1 MLLHLGVVLA
11 LLCGYYLVRLFS
23 SPLYQVPAAHWSSR
37 FSSVWI
43 LWTRYSGQELSRLI
57 EAHQKHGPIVQ
68 VGPKDLSVSSYQD
81 GIRRIYD
88 AGFPKP
94 ASFFAPFD
102 YYRRRNAFT
111 SLERTEHGLRRR
123 RTAALYS
130 KSALLQSE
138 HLLDVT
144 NRVLYGRLLPML
156 HKAAQEDSTID
167 GLDLSYSICADF
179 LSSFIFGYSSG
190 TNYLCQPKSAIADW
204 RAHYENTMCHEMFF
218 VQEMPRLYKLMSALG
233 IDLLP
238 SSYTKSKEF
247 LENWMSDMASKAD
260 AAIDQKRKAGL
271 QLSFADEP
279 IVYET
284 ASAAVEK
291 DSPHLSEQDKRE
303 EVSSEMFD
311 HISASREVL
320 GLVLGYAFWY
330 IAQNPGA
337 QQSIRG
343 ELTAHGIEIPRPN
356 DFRDIAERNDRYTSA
371 KLDSLSYLRAVID
384 ESLRMRPTSTPLPRI
399 TPPDKGSSVAGI
411 DNIPPGTRINSFQ
424 WFVHRDPAKWDHVH
438 EWRPERWLQR
448 DSDKKTF
455 REDVLWAFVSGPRTC
470 LGNNL
475 SYYIMQHILA
485 AIFSNFSFTALPRA
499 EEQCW
504 PGSPRDELPIKVSF
518 IKR

>member
-1 MLLHLGVVLA
+1 MLLYLGIVLA
-11 LLCGYYLVRLFS
+11 LLSSYYLVQLFY
-23 SPLYQVPAAHWSSR
+23 SPLNHIPSAHWSCR
-37 FSSVWI
+37 FSSIWI

-57 EAHQKHGPIVQ
+57 AAHQKHGPIVQ

-81 GIRRIYD
+81 GIRKIYD

-111 SLERTEHGLRRR
+111 SLERSEHGRRRR

-130 KSALLQSE
+130 KSALLQSK

-144 NRVLYGRLLPML
+144 NKVIYDRLFPML
-156 HKAAQEDSTID
+156 HKATQEDSKID
-167 GLDLSYSICADF
+167 GLDLSYCICADF

-190 TNYLCQPKSAIADW
+190 TDYLSKPRSVIAEW

-218 VQEMPRLYKLMSALG
+218 VQEMPRLYKFLTALG

-238 SSYTKSKEF
+238 SSYTKSKVF

-260 AAIDQKRKAGL
+260 VVLERKQKAGL
-271 QLSFADEP
+271 QVAVADEP
-279 IVYET
+279 VVYET
-284 ASAAVEK
+284 ARTAVEK
-291 DSPHLSEQDKRE
+291 DSPHLSERDKRG

-337 QQSIRG
+337 QQAIRE
-343 ELTAHGIEIPRPN
+343 ELAAHGIKIPCPN
-356 DFRDIAERNDRYTSA
+356 ASSDAVKNSFNYTSA
-371 KLDSLSYLRAVID
+371 KLDSLPYLKAVID

-399 TPPDKGSSVAGI
+399 TPPDRTSSVAGI

-424 WFVHRDPAKWDHVH
+424 WFVHRDPAKWDHVD
-438 EWRPERWLQR
+438 EWRPERWLHR
-448 DSDKKTF
+448 DAGQKTV

-475 SYYIMQHILA
+475 TYYAMQHILA
-485 AIFSNFSFTALPRA
+485 AIFSNFGFVALPRR
-499 EEQCW
+499 ESQYW
-504 PGSPRDELPIKVSF
+504 PGSPRDELPIRVSL
-518 IKR
+518 IKL